1 MWDEHCWLSCC
12 LGIVGHPTN
21 KPCLSYWDL
30 CIDHL
35 FHHPDS
41 DSEKYISCLGALIF
55 HCWRCPPLY
64 RCHFFILIS
73 FQLLKL
79 NLLCFAAPCVLVHQ
93 FFTRPNAINPSG
105 GPDNLRPS
113 ISNFFIFQNES
124 LLGPLWQKRMQTPPP
139 TPPSLD
145 LTIRAKVVLEV
156 F

>member
-1 MWDEHCWLSCC
+1 MLVNSSRWELQGVRWTLLALLLSWL
-12 LGIVGHPTN
+12 VGHTTN

-105 GPDNLRPS
+105 GPDKLRPS
-113 ISNFFIFQNES
+113 ISSFFFIFNIY
-124 LLGPLWQKRMQTPPP
+124 LFWGRNGKKGCKPHPLPPR
-139 TPPSLD
+139 L
-145 LTIRAKVVLEV
+145 
-156 F
+156 